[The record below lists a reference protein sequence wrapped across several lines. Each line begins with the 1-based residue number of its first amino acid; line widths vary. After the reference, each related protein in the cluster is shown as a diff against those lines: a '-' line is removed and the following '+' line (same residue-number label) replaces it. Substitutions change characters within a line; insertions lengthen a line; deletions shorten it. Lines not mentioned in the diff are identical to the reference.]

1 MVIATPRSLPR
12 TIQAGPSTMP
22 TTMNFSPRTTPTS
35 RCRRAGVGPATAFAD
50 GRRRD
55 RRRAGGVVALLALL
69 AMTAEAALAQEPRLR
84 YELQVEP
91 ASSPGSVS
99 VVFRLFNDGADAVRV
114 LTWQTPLEGIRGRI
128 FTVRC
133 AGSEVAYR
141 GAMIKRGAPRAEHF
155 VSIEPGRSVQG
166 KVDLA
171 SAYALPAA

>member
-1 MVIATPRSLPR
+1 
-12 TIQAGPSTMP
+12 
-22 TTMNFSPRTTPTS
+22 
-35 RCRRAGVGPATAFAD
+35 
-50 GRRRD
+50 
-55 RRRAGGVVALLALL
+55 
-69 AMTAEAALAQEPRLR
+69 MTAEAALAQEPRLR

-99 VVFRLFNDGADAVRV
+99 VVFRLFNDGTDAVRV

-133 AGSEVAYR
+133 GGSEAAYR

-155 VSIEPGRSVQG
+155 VSIPPGRSVQG

-171 SAYALPAA
+171 SAYDLPAAGMCDVSFRGRLLEVRAASTDTTLARDVEIAGNTASFTIR